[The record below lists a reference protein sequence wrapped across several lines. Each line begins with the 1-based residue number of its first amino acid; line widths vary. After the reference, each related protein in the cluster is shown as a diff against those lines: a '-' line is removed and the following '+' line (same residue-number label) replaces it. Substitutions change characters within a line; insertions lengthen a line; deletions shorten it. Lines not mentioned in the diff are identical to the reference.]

1 MKYFFV
7 ELSSQGFCGFL
18 RRKKRR
24 RYISL
29 SIYFEIKGRKVDR
42 KDSFSRVNLTGN
54 LNWKRAILTYFFKVY
69 ISKYTSKFRPSSN
82 RVHST
87 QQVITRYFNQGGQC
101 TINIDPCQ
109 TFFFFFAN
117 SRKFSKTRGK
127 KRKERKHIPHNFQL
141 REKLMQNK
149 WKL

>member
-1 MKYFFV
+1 MKYFLV

-69 ISKYTSKFRPSSN
+69 RNILQNSSN